1 MSVDVVRNPILI
13 HPGISRGGSLA
24 ERLRAKT
31 TKQLPLVLVHD
42 GGGTAFSYFCIGPG
56 LGRPLYG
63 LDNPR
68 MHQGG
73 YWDGGIAAMAE
84 HYVTLLDRAFPKGAE
99 ILLGGWS
106 LGGAVS
112 LQMAHIL
119 ATRDSSGPQIR
130 VQGIIMI
137 DTFYQRGLADATP
150 DEQAALRKA
159 VEASGGPTLV
169 RSASEMGSMELK
181 PKVDLNLMHA
191 GAMLL
196 EWRRPEWEGSRRP
209 PPTVLL
215 RARDPVPPEI
225 LPPVVRDGPGG
236 RSVFDSVRHEP
247 LLGWA
252 EYNELNGRF
261 FVAEDEVSGS
271 HLSVFDQEHIDELVQ
286 KITKATVLLESM
298 PPDMVK
304 N

>member
-1 MSVDVVRNPILI
+1 MIVKAASNPTLI
-13 HPGISRGGSLA
+13 HPGTSRTGSLA

-68 MHQGG
+68 MQQGG
-73 YWDGGIAAMAE
+73 YWDGGIAAMAD
-84 HYVTLLDRAFPKGAE
+84 HYVTLLDRAFPNGAD

-112 LQMAHIL
+112 LHMAHVF
-119 ATRDSSGPQIR
+119 ATRESSSPRIR

-137 DTFYQRGLADATP
+137 DTFYQRGPADTTS
-150 DEQAALRKA
+150 DEQAVLRKA
-159 VEASGGPTLV
+159 VEAAGGPTLV
-169 RSASEMGSMELK
+169 RSASDMGSMELK
-181 PKVDLNLMHA
+181 RKVNLNLMHA

-196 EWRRPEWEGSRRP
+196 EWRRPEWKGSKRP
-209 PPTVLL
+209 PPTILL

-236 RSVFDSVRHEP
+236 RSVFDMVRHEP

-252 EYNELNGRF
+252 EYSELNGGF
-261 FVAEDEVSGS
+261 FVAEDDVGGH
-271 HLSVFDQEHIDELVQ
+271 HLSMFEQEHIGELVQ
-286 KITKATVLLESM
+286 KIKKAVVLLEGM
-298 PPDMVK
+298 
-304 N
+304 